1 MRVRVIEAY
10 KDLEKKRTLPVN
22 HEFDVTEERANALK
36 DKGLVEVVEAWAVTE
51 ENDGV
56 HVRPVIDGEIVD
68 TPVEDVIT
76 EEEVQAVAKA
86 IVEQSNETGETVAE
100 VVNNIIDEAKENE
113 EKEETDNLEEKKKTK
128 TSKK

>member
-22 HEFDVTEERANALK
+22 YEFDVTEERANVLI
-36 DKGLVEVVEAWAVTE
+36 DKGLVELVEAWAVTE

-56 HVRPVIDGEIVD
+56 HVRPVVDGEIVD

-76 EEEVQAVAKA
+76 EEEVQAVAEA